1 MGTSLK
7 ITWMGTASI
16 RIEAG
21 GERLL
26 FDPFVELAGGSNPN
40 SVEDFLLDS
49 DVCIT
54 HGHVDHLFFV
64 PELVERADATVHCTR
79 SAAGTLEKY
88 LEDGGNLVLAAPG
101 DSWRMGRM
109 KITVHRGKHL
119 PFSLRLAGERALR
132 WRRQGLS
139 PFICLR
145 NLLFLAWAHPRF
157 PERGETVAYE
167 IEVEGKRILLLG
179 SMALDGKTT
188 YPDQADLLI
197 LPFQGGRDAVER
209 ACEIIGR
216 LRPKNILLSHFD
228 DAFPPVSEEMDTRRL
243 RARMKE
249 RYPEIRVVR
258 PRAGKPVHF

>member
-1 MGTSLK
+1 MK

-16 RIEAG
+16 RIEAD

-40 SVEDFLLDS
+40 RVEDFFSDS

-64 PELVERADATVHCTR
+64 PELVEQADATVHCTH

-88 LEDGGNLVLAAPG
+88 LQDGGNLVLVAPG

-132 WRRQGLS
+132 WKRPGRHPL
-139 PFICLR
+139 ICLR
-145 NLLFLAWAHPRF
+145 NLLFLAWMHPGF
-157 PERGETVAYE
+157 PEKGETVAYE
-167 IEVEGKRILLLG
+167 IDAEGKRILLLG
-179 SMALDGKTT
+179 SMALDGKTA

-209 ACEIIGR
+209 ACDIIGR

-228 DAFPPVSEEMDTRRL
+228 DAFPPVSAEMDTKQL

-249 RYPEIRVVR
+249 QYPGIRVVR